1 MIMGISKLASKV
13 IGEKRRWRQYKAR
26 TKQLPANYRTAIDAV
41 ERYLMYNAM
50 PENADS
56 AASMF
61 EDLADLFEQAAA
73 DGTPIREV
81 VGEDPVEFTEAFLQN
96 YSKPGWITR
105 ERERLTRTIESVERA
120 EEGR

>member
-1 MIMGISKLASKV
+1 MGIPQFVTKV
-13 IGEKRRWRQYKAR
+13 IGDKRRWRHYKAR
-26 TKQLPANYRTAIDAV
+26 TRQLPTSYRTAIEAV
-41 ERYLMYNAM
+41 ERYLMYSAG

-56 AASMF
+56 AATMF

-81 VGEDPVEFTEAFLQN
+81 VGEDPVEFVEAFVQN

-105 ERERLTRTIESVERA
+105 ERDRLTHTIESLER